1 MGERELWMKKWDLGF
16 GVLIRMMWIV
26 EGVGNHERER
36 ERRALR
42 MRMRRKGG
50 RDRVDLDSAD
60 FKTLIIALVFSVFY
74 FQ

>member
-36 ERRALR
+36 ER
-42 MRMRRKGG
+42 GG
-50 RDRVDLDSAD
+50 HLG
-60 FKTLIIALVFSVFY
+60 
-74 FQ
+74 